1 MRLIAAALL
10 VLAGCKKEPVRT
22 ERVPEVASQHEAAPH
37 PSGLGP
43 YAGQVPA
50 HGVLVKECGLAARG
64 PNCVLVILDAD
75 KHELR
80 FHPFSD
86 QLDGTTTQTTA
97 LPPVNSDALFAL
109 AKRVLATGK
118 PAASDVSDFTLHLAI
133 SDGGETLFLET
144 NGPFTDAAANEL
156 VTALISATQ

>member
-1 MRLIAAALL
+1 MKLALAVL
-10 VLAGCKKEPVRT
+10 VLAACKQEPPRT
-22 ERVPEVASQHEAAPH
+22 ERVSEVAPPHVAAPH

-86 QLDGTTTQTTA
+86 QLDGPTTQTTA
-97 LPPVNSDALFAL
+97 LTPARSGELFAL
-109 AKRVLATGK
+109 AKRVLVTGN
-118 PAASDVSDFTLHLAI
+118 PAASDVSDLTLHLAI
-133 SDGGETLFLET
+133 SDGTETLFLET

-156 VTALISATQ
+156 VTALITQAN

>member
-1 MRLIAAALL
+1 MRLALCALL
-10 VLAGCKKEPVRT
+10 VAGCTK
-22 ERVPEVASQHEAAPH
+22 AGPH
-37 PSGLGP
+37 SSGLGP

-86 QLDGTTTQTTA
+86 QLDGPTTQTTVLTPA
-97 LPPVNSDALFAL
+97 RSGELFAL

-144 NGPFTDAAANEL
+144 NGPYTDAAASEL

>member
-1 MRLIAAALL
+1 MIRALS
-10 VLAGCKKEPVRT
+10 VLLLTACTKAG
-22 ERVPEVASQHEAAPH
+22 PH

-80 FHPFSD
+80 FHPFGD
-86 QLDGTTTQTTA
+86 QLDGPTTHTQA
-97 LPPVNSDALFAL
+97 LSPARGDELFAL

-118 PAASDVSDFTLHLAI
+118 PEASDVSDFTLHLAI
-133 SDGGETLFLET
+133 SDGSETLFLET
-144 NGPFTDAAANEL
+144 NGPFTDAAASEL
-156 VTALISATQ
+156 VQALISATQ

>member
-1 MRLIAAALL
+1 MRLLAAALL
-10 VLAGCKKEPVRT
+10 IAACTKAG
-22 ERVPEVASQHEAAPH
+22 PH

-50 HGVLVKECGLAARG
+50 HGVLVKECGLAAHG

-86 QLDGTTTQTTA
+86 QLDGPTTKTTV
-97 LPPVNSDALFAL
+97 LTPSKSGELFAL

-118 PAASDVSDFTLHLAI
+118 PAASDVSDFSLHLAI
-133 SDGGETLFLET
+133 SDGGETLFLEPS
-144 NGPFTDAAANEL
+144 GPFTDAAANEL
-156 VTALISATQ
+156 VTALIAATQ